1 MTLYNRY
8 ILVMALIFCI
18 TSVILAVAAVSNLG
32 LGLTIYIIESLLLT
46 ELFIYLNPK
55 AKRNLSRVNVIHFAL
70 FLVLLASKV
79 LEILLGVKLL
89 F

>member
-1 MTLYNRY
+1 
-8 ILVMALIFCI
+8 MALIFCI

-55 AKRNLSRVNVIHFAL
+55 AKRNLSRVNVILFAL

>member
-1 MTLYNRY
+1 VTLYNRY

-55 AKRNLSRVNVIHFAL
+55 AKRNLSRVNVILFAL

>member
-55 AKRNLSRVNVIHFAL
+55 AKRNLSRVNVILFAL